1 MPRGLGNLSSPTGME
16 PGPPAVEVW
25 SPNHWTVRNSQTIY
39 LKWVNIMVCAKTL
52 DFKEYLLT
60 QEHAQYICYTKKAGH
75 KTVYE
80 DTSSIT

>member
-39 LKWVNIMVCAKTL
+39 LKWVNIMVCKFSINKVIKNECSTVTQRDKSL
-52 DFKEYLLT
+52 ELL
-60 QEHAQYICYTKKAGH
+60 
-75 KTVYE
+75 
-80 DTSSIT
+80 S